1 MTMAWSWIG
10 AHAFLLGVLA
20 RVTGRYPR
28 EGLYPVDRTGRPD
41 LRYYT
46 APLAHYVGMYEAYL
60 AGLRATGGR
69 RSARARRAQG
79 RRLFALRVHAVWGL
93 IARGQGAADYARGL
107 LRHAEADARED
118 GAAILD
124 ALGQ

>member
-1 MTMAWSWIG
+1 MARSWIG
-10 AHAFLLGVLA
+10 AHAFLLHALA
-20 RVTGRYPR
+20 RVTGRQPR
-28 EGLYPVDRTGRPD
+28 EVLYPVDRSGRPD

-60 AGLRATGGR
+60 AGLRAAGT
-69 RSARARRAQG
+69 RRAAG

-93 IARGQGAADYARGL
+93 IAQGAAAADYARGL

-118 GAAILD
+118 GAAILA